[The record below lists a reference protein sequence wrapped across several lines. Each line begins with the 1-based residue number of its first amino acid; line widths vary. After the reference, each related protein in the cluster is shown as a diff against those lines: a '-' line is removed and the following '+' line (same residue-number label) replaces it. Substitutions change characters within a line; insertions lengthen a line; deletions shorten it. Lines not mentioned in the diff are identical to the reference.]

1 MAAETGVVIGA
12 FSALT
17 STGPVCLL
25 RRGFFCGR
33 RKKLL
38 RSNFLLFPFKYR
50 PKSKKGQHKSHPF
63 FVFPTCSV
71 QIRLAIFPSDKPKAT
86 AREQTITGTTI
97 GGIAMGAKNASRNS
111 PHAQPQMRQV

>member
-1 MAAETGVVIGA
+1 MATETGVVIGA
-12 FSALT
+12 FSDRT
-17 STGPVCLL
+17 STGPVCLF

-33 RKKLL
+33 KKLL
-38 RSNFLLFPFKYR
+38 RSNSCLFPCKYR
-50 PKSKKGQHKSHPF
+50 PKSKKGQHKSRPF
-63 FVFPTCSV
+63 FVSPTCSV

-97 GGIAMGAKNASRNS
+97 GGIATGAKNASKNS